1 VYGGPDGELGASMRY
16 LSQRYSMKDDMA
28 KALLTDIGTEEADPN
43 IYKFAVE
50 KIGKPI
56 DEIIFLDDN
65 YNANKT
71 AKLAEMSVCGV
82 YDSSSEEYVYDINNI
97 ADYYIYNFSEL
108 LEI

>member
-1 VYGGPDGELGASMRY
+1 MRY

-28 KALLTDIGTEEADPN
+28 KALLIDIGTEEADPN

-71 AKLAEMSVCGV
+71 AKNAGMKVCGV
-82 YDSSSEEYVYDINNI
+82 FDDSSAEYVDEIKKI
-97 ADYYIYNFSEL
+97 ADYYIYDFLEL
-108 LEI
+108 LDI

>member
-1 VYGGPDGELGASMRY
+1 MRY
-16 LSQRYSMKDDMA
+16 LSQRYSMKDDIA

-43 IYKFAVE
+43 IYKFAAE

-56 DEIIFLDDN
+56 DE
-65 YNANKT
+65 KT

-82 YDSSSEEYVYDINNI
+82 YDSSSEEYVYDIKNI